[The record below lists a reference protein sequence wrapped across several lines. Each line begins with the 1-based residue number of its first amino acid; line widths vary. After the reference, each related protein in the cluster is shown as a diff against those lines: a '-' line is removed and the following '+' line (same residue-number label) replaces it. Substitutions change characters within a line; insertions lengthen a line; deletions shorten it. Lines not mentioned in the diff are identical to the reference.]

1 MKTAENTIVA
11 FHIGRGGRF
20 NNPGFLTFLGENEIG
35 RYTEDLFSHYENE
48 GNFKDRYGFDDTD
61 PREQKCI
68 LDLINDKEFEELEEK
83 FGITEEMLGEEMY
96 YDGGRNPVGLTQNEV
111 DSGVGRIDI
120 DGGYDTTYTK
130 LLSDCTEN
138 EIEAIRNSDDYHKN
152 DFLEMLGE
160 TTEEE
165 EE

>member
-35 RYTEDLFSHYENE
+35 RYTDNLFSRYENQTP
-48 GNFKDRYGFDDTD
+48 FKDRWGYNSTHNDQ
-61 PREQKCI
+61 ECI
-68 LDLINDKEFEELEEK
+68 IDLMEEKNFEELEEK

-96 YDGGRNPVGLTQNEV
+96 YDGGNNPVGLTQNEV
-111 DSGVGRIDI
+111 DSGIGRIDI

-130 LLSDCTEN
+130 LLINCSEK
-138 EIEAIRNSDDYHKN
+138 EIDAIRNSDDYYKN

-165 EE
+165 E